1 MTSNTPATIT
11 VADLA
16 EALGTDPRT
25 TRKFLRSVTDK
36 ADQPGKGSR
45 WSIEKKSLNALK
57 KQFATYLEARRA
69 NTEDDDA
76 EEATAE

>member
-16 EALGTDPRT
+16 VALDTDPRT
-25 TRKFLRSVTDK
+25 ARKFLRSITPK
-36 ADQPGKGSR
+36 ENQPGKGSR
-45 WSIEKKSLNALK
+45 WSIEKKALNSLK

-69 NTEDDDA
+69 TDDEEPA
-76 EEATAE
+76 EGDSAE